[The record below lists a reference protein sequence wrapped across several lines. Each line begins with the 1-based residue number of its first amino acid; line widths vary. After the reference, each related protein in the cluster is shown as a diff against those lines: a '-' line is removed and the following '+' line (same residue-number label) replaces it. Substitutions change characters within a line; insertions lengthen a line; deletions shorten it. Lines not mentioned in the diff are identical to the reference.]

1 MPDVPTGSDVAA
13 EQDVFVAE
21 FRRWRDLS
29 GLSRAALAK
38 MMGYSRSYVS
48 KVESGNEHA
57 SREFVKTAD
66 KTLNTGG
73 ALQRAWREQEAVR
86 VTPTPK
92 LEPGAVAATAESAGG
107 LLVEHDHA
115 ELYYDGDTYR
125 LTQRRRLV
133 NNGDQLITR
142 YLIRISVD
150 RYPGDPER
158 SNNLYRTNPLTW
170 VEIDLHAWAGDSR
183 AEAMQWS
190 VQHDRDA
197 FKEVWL
203 LFANDSRLFP
213 LYPGESTWIE
223 YTYTVRDDKWGNWF
237 RRAVRLPTKH
247 LSVRLDFPAELDPAV
262 WGLHTS
268 MAAESMPFPTAI
280 HIQEAG
286 DRRIY
291 SWSTEDPPLHARYRL
306 EWNFRNQSDEARTN
320 SPKPSIIMKGLGIVQ
335 DDGDAVLR
343 RPARPFTLPAEA
355 EDARRVISELHSA
368 AQRVAKVHIFGK
380 GMGIAAPQISIE
392 RAAAIVRPPGSDDVI
407 TLLNPRIIE
416 TSKDADEQY
425 EGCLSFFDVRC
436 LVPRSLIIH
445 VEHQDVTGDRRIT
458 IFEHGIARLVSHE
471 IDHLHGILC
480 SDHMR
485 KGIQSIPVE
494 KYRSSGINWNYPT
507 TKTSSRG

>member
-247 LSVRLDFPAELDPAV
+247 LSVRLDFP
-262 WGLHTS
+262 
-268 MAAESMPFPTAI
+268 
-280 HIQEAG
+280 
-286 DRRIY
+286 
-291 SWSTEDPPLHARYRL
+291 
-306 EWNFRNQSDEARTN
+306 
-320 SPKPSIIMKGLGIVQ
+320 
-335 DDGDAVLR
+335 
-343 RPARPFTLPAEA
+343 
-355 EDARRVISELHSA
+355 
-368 AQRVAKVHIFGK
+368 
-380 GMGIAAPQISIE
+380 
-392 RAAAIVRPPGSDDVI
+392 
-407 TLLNPRIIE
+407 
-416 TSKDADEQY
+416 
-425 EGCLSFFDVRC
+425 
-436 LVPRSLIIH
+436 
-445 VEHQDVTGDRRIT
+445 
-458 IFEHGIARLVSHE
+458 
-471 IDHLHGILC
+471 
-480 SDHMR
+480 
-485 KGIQSIPVE
+485 
-494 KYRSSGINWNYPT
+494 
-507 TKTSSRG
+507 

>member
-1 MPDVPTGSDVAA
+1 MPRPSIWPGPSAG
-13 EQDVFVAE
+13 QDVFVAE

-29 GLSRAALAK
+29 GLSRTALAK
-38 MMGYSRSYVS
+38 VMGYSRSYVS
-48 KVESGNEHA
+48 KVESGSEHA

-66 KTLNTGG
+66 CALNTGG
-73 ALQRAWREQEAVR
+73 ALQRAWREQEAAR
-86 VTPTPK
+86 
-92 LEPGAVAATAESAGG
+92 ATADVKPEPSAAAPLVESAGG

-133 NNGDQLITR
+133 NNGDQPVTR
-142 YLIRISVD
+142 YLIRVSVD

-158 SNNLYRTNPLTW
+158 SNEFYRNNPLTW
-170 VEIDLHAWAGDSR
+170 GEIDLHAWVGNHR
-183 AEAMQWS
+183 AEPMHGS

-203 LFANDSRLFP
+203 LFANDVRLFP

-237 RRAVRLPTKH
+237 RRAVRLPTKQ
-247 LSVRLDFPAELDPAV
+247 LSVGLDFPAELDPVV

-280 HIQEAG
+280 QMQEAK

-291 SWSTEDPPLHARYRL
+291 SWSIESPPLHARYRL
-306 EWNFRNQSDEARTN
+306 EWNFRNQVNEVCLE
-320 SPKPSIIMKGLGIVQ
+320 SPKPSAIMKGLGIVQ
-335 DDGDAVLR
+335 EGEAILR
-343 RPARPFTLPAEA
+343 HPTRRFTLPEEA

-368 AQRVAKVHIFGK
+368 AQRVAKVHTFGK
-380 GMGIAAPQISIE
+380 GMGIAAPQIGIE
-392 RAAAIVRPPGSDDVI
+392 RAAAIVRPPGSGDVI

-416 TSKDADEQY
+416 SSEEADEQY

-436 LVPRSLIIH
+436 LVPRPLMVH
-445 VEHQDVTGDRRIT
+445 VEHQDITGNCRIAM
-458 IFEHGIARLVSHE
+458 FEHGVARLVAHE
-471 IDHLHGILC
+471 IDHLYGILC

-485 KGIQSIPVE
+485 KGTQAIPVE
-494 KYRSSGINWNYPT
+494 QYRGTGANWQYPADIL
-507 TKTSSRG
+507 